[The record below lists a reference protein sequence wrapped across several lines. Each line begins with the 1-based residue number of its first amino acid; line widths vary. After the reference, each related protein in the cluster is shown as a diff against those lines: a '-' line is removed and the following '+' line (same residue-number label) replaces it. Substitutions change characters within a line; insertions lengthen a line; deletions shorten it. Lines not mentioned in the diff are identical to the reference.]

1 MSNALKEFPS
11 VINKRKTRRYF
22 SQMWSDRWLYVML
35 LPAIAFMI
43 VFHYIPL
50 YGLTLAFRIYK
61 PALGPY
67 GSPWAQPFFYNFWFL
82 RDREF
87 WFVLGN
93 TVKISMAR
101 LIFGFPAPIILALLL
116 NEVAGMAFK
125 RVIQTVTY
133 LPHFISWVVI
143 GGLIYKF
150 FAVDPDSPFN
160 IIRAVFGLDPTSI
173 LTRESFFLP
182 MVIVSGVL
190 KEVGWGT
197 IIYLAAISNIDPE
210 LYEAAV
216 MDGAGRLKQ
225 TFHITLPGMLPI
237 ITIFMILS
245 IPGLLQAGFDQIFN
259 LMNPMIARV
268 ANVTDIYVLRVG
280 LLQGQYAYATAIGL
294 IFGLFSVTLLIT
306 ANRIAR
312 RSMGYGLW

>member
-1 MSNALKEFPS
+1 M
-11 VINKRKTRRYF
+11 
-22 SQMWSDRWLYVML
+22 DRWLYVML
-35 LPAIAFMI
+35 LPAILFVVI
-43 VFHYIPL
+43 FNYVPL
-50 YGLTLAFRIYK
+50 YGLTLAFRIYR
-61 PALGPY
+61 PSMGPFR
-67 GSPWAQPFFYNFWFL
+67 SPWAQPIFYNFWFL
-82 RDREF
+82 RDQEF

-93 TVKISMAR
+93 TVRISIAKI
-101 LIFGFPAPIILALLL
+101 LFGFPAPIFLALLI
-116 NEVAGMAFK
+116 NEVANQAYK

-143 GGLIYKF
+143 SGLIYKF
-150 FAVDPDSPFN
+150 FSVDADSPYN
-160 IIRAVFGLDPTSI
+160 IIRAVFGLSPTNL
-173 LTRESFFLP
+173 LTRESVFLP
-182 MVIVSGVL
+182 LVVISGIL

-197 IIYLAAISNIDPE
+197 IIYLAAIMNIDPE

-216 MDGAGRLKQ
+216 MDGAGRWRQ
-225 TFHITLPGMLPI
+225 TRHVTIPGMLPI
-237 ITIFMILS
+237 ITIFMILTM
-245 IPGLLQAGFDQIFN
+245 PGLLSAGFDQIYN

-294 IFGLFSVTLLIT
+294 VFGVFSLALLVT